1 MQVKWPAELIPAD
14 MEYDHS
20 SKTLSYYGNAFKT
33 GIVLNIIFVIIEVI
47 WGIISNSMALMS
59 DAGHNFSDVL
69 VLVFSWIAILL
80 SQRKPDLKFTYG
92 FRRSTILVALLN
104 TFILVIAV
112 VLILLETIRRLKN
125 PVTINSGS
133 VILVASGGIIIN
145 GITAWLFMKGQKQDL
160 NIRSAFLHF
169 ITDTIVSLG
178 VVLTGAIMALTKI
191 YWFDSV
197 ISCIILIII
206 LYSTY
211 RLLIDSVNLALDAV
225 PENISLKE
233 VKDYLQDL
241 PEVADLHDLH
251 IWAMSTTAA
260 ALTVHLTTKIQT
272 DVSFINNIQEQ
283 LHKKFRIEHSTIQV
297 EFGQR
302 SNPCNN
308 CN

>member
-1 MQVKWPAELIPAD
+1 

-20 SKTLSYYGNAFKT
+20 VKSVSYYGNAFKL
-33 GIVLNIIFVIIEVI
+33 GIVLNIIFVVAEFIT
-47 WGIISNSMALMS
+47 GTISNSMALMS

-104 TFILVIAV
+104 TLILVVAV
-112 VLILLETIRRLKN
+112 VLILVETIRRLKN
-125 PVTINSGS
+125 PVIINSANV
-133 VILVASGGIIIN
+133 VIVAFIGIVIN
-145 GITAWLFMKGQKQDL
+145 GLTAWLFKKGQKHDL

-169 ITDTIVSLG
+169 ITDTLVSLG
-178 VVLTGAIMALTKI
+178 VVLTGVIIALTKI
-191 YWFDSV
+191 YWLDSA
-197 ISCIILIII
+197 ISLIILGII

-233 VKDYLQDL
+233 VKDYLQNL
-241 PEVADLHDLH
+241 PEVSDLHDLH

-260 ALTVHLTTKIQT
+260 ALTVHLSTKIQT
-272 DVSFINNIQEQ
+272 DVSFINNIQEN

-297 EFGQR
+297 EFGQK
-302 SNPCNN
+302 SIPCKN

>member
-1 MQVKWPAELIPAD
+1 

-20 SKTLSYYGNAFKT
+20 VKSVSYYGNAFKL
-33 GIVLNIIFVIIEVI
+33 GIVLNIIFVVAEFIT
-47 WGIISNSMALMS
+47 GTISNSMALMS

-104 TFILVIAV
+104 TLILVVAV
-112 VLILLETIRRLKN
+112 VLILVETIRRLKN
-125 PVTINSGS
+125 PVIINSANV
-133 VILVASGGIIIN
+133 VIVAFIGIVIN
-145 GITAWLFMKGQKQDL
+145 GLTAWLFKKGQKHDL

-169 ITDTIVSLG
+169 ITDTLVSLG
-178 VVLTGAIMALTKI
+178 VVLTGVIMALTKI
-191 YWFDSV
+191 YWLDSA
-197 ISCIILIII
+197 ISLIILGII

-225 PENISLKE
+225 PENINLKE
-233 VKDYLQDL
+233 VKDYLQNL
-241 PEVADLHDLH
+241 PEVSDLHDLH

-260 ALTVHLTTKIQT
+260 ALTVHLSTKIQT
-272 DVSFINNIQEQ
+272 DVSFINNIQEN

-297 EFGQR
+297 EFGQK
-302 SNPCNN
+302 STPCKN

>member
-1 MQVKWPAELIPAD
+1 

-20 SKTLSYYGNAFKT
+20 FKSASYNGNAFKL
-33 GIVLNIIFVIIEVI
+33 GIVLNIIFVVAEFIT
-47 WGIISNSMALMS
+47 GTISNSMALMS

-104 TFILVIAV
+104 TLILVVAV
-112 VLILLETIRRLKN
+112 VLILVETIRRLKN
-125 PVTINSGS
+125 PVMINSANV
-133 VILVASGGIIIN
+133 VIVAFIGIVIN
-145 GITAWLFMKGQKQDL
+145 GLTAWLFKKGQKHDL

-169 ITDTIVSLG
+169 ITDTLVSLG
-178 VVLTGAIMALTKI
+178 VVLTGVIMALTKI
-191 YWFDSV
+191 YWLDSA
-197 ISCIILIII
+197 ISLIILGII

-225 PENISLKE
+225 PENINLKE
-233 VKDYLQDL
+233 VKDYLQNL
-241 PEVADLHDLH
+241 PEVSDLHDLH

-260 ALTVHLTTKIQT
+260 ALTVHLSTKIQT
-272 DVSFINNIQEQ
+272 DVSFINNIQEN

-297 EFGQR
+297 EFGQK
-302 SNPCNN
+302 STICKN

>member
-1 MQVKWPAELIPAD
+1 

-20 SKTLSYYGNAFKT
+20 VKSVSYYGNAFKL
-33 GIVLNIIFVIIEVI
+33 GIVLNIIFVVAEFIT
-47 WGIISNSMALMS
+47 GTISNSMALMS

-104 TFILVIAV
+104 TLILVVAV
-112 VLILLETIRRLKN
+112 VLILVETIRRLKN
-125 PVTINSGS
+125 PVIINSVNV
-133 VILVASGGIIIN
+133 VIVAFIGIVIN
-145 GITAWLFMKGQKQDL
+145 GLTAWLFKKGQKHDL

-169 ITDTIVSLG
+169 ITDTLVSLG
-178 VVLTGAIMALTKI
+178 VVLTGVIMALTKI
-191 YWFDSV
+191 YWLDSV
-197 ISCIILIII
+197 ISLMILGII

-225 PENISLKE
+225 PENINLKE
-233 VKDYLQDL
+233 VKDYLQNL
-241 PEVADLHDLH
+241 PEVSDLHDLH

-260 ALTVHLTTKIQT
+260 ALTVHLSTRIQT
-272 DVSFINNIQEQ
+272 DVNFINNIQEH

-297 EFGQR
+297 EFGQK
-302 SNPCNN
+302 STTCKN